1 MGVDMTIDGAFDDWL
16 DGLTPT
22 NSVRRECV
30 DPKDII
36 KLRWAFTF
44 GWLLALDHKEKE
56 VE

>member
-30 DPKDII
+30 DPKDIN